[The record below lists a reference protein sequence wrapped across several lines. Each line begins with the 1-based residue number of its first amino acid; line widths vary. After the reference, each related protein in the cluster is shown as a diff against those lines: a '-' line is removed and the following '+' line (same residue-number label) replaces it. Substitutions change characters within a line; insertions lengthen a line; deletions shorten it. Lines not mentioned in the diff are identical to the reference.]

1 MQTLNLV
8 VSDFFAVGDVSQWA
22 DAEAQDGHLAMHDGD
37 GLHLDA
43 LNHEGV
49 GVVDGCAVEQGY
61 ARIRVLGEA
70 VRQPLAQAVDDI
82 LTGIDREMVVEA
94 IGTEVV
100 DAADMVVVDVCQQ
113 EGIDMVVGGTEH
125 LLAEVGAAVDED
137 AFAAIAHDGRGAQ
150 TIVARIS
157 RATYFAIAA

>member
-1 MQTLNLV
+1 
-8 VSDFFAVGDVSQWA
+8 
-22 DAEAQDGHLAMHDGD
+22 
-37 GLHLDA
+37 
-43 LNHEGV
+43 
-49 GVVDGCAVEQGY
+49 
-61 ARIRVLGEA
+61 
-70 VRQPLAQAVDDI
+70 
-82 LTGIDREMVVEA
+82 MVVEA

-137 AFAAIAHDGRGAQ
+137 AFAAIAHDGRGAH